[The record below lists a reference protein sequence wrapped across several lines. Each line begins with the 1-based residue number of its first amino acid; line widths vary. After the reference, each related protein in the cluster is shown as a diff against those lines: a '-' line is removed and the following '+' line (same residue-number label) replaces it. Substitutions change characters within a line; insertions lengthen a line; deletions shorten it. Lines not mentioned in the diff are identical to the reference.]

1 MFQKGYEKLESD
13 LDIVKL
19 IHTNI
24 ENLMNRSVLF
34 NSDERLLMAFSRRR
48 IIMSD
53 SNSDRENKM
62 AMKYVN
68 FH

>member
-1 MFQKGYEKLESD
+1 MFQKGCEKLGSD

-34 NSDERLLMAFSRRR
+34 NSDERFLMAFSRRR

-53 SNSDRENKM
+53 SNSDKENKM